1 MTGKERSHH
10 HGKLSVEI
18 TGKIRSCLFLLS
30 ALWEQGPTVV
40 NLVLKKFGANLPE
53 GEEPPE
59 FLVQIQALGRLLK
72 SELDQMVEVDR
83 KLYAENQL
91 RADLLKKR
99 DGDVATLGKKVS
111 GLRRIVSGHYAQPQM
126 GKLGL
131 EGRTEREPIALM
143 RQSEL
148 ICESLL
154 KGDLEEMLGKSLF
167 DLPFDLEPYVPLVE
181 PDIETLR
188 QSFET
193 HQRSR
198 RRVDQLLVDKKEAV
212 KAYDIAF
219 VRVARQ
225 FEDLCRLA
233 EQDDLADKVRPSKA
247 RPGEVENPPAEG
259 ELPDSIDGAQ
269 EGAAGDSESPPQAG
283 GPDQATPV
291 A

>member
-1 MTGKERSHH
+1 MA
-10 HGKLSVEI
+10 KLSVKI

-30 ALWEQGPTVV
+30 ALWEQGPAVV
-40 NLVLKKFGANLPE
+40 DLVLEKFSANLPE

-59 FLVQIQALGRLLK
+59 FLAQIQGLGRLLK
-72 SELDQMVEVDR
+72 IELDQMVELDR

-99 DGDVATLGKKVS
+99 DGDVTHLGKKVS
-111 GLRRIVSGHYAQPQM
+111 GLRRIVSGHYAKPRM
-126 GKLGL
+126 DKLGL
-131 EGRTEREPIALM
+131 EGNTQREPIALM

-148 ICESLL
+148 ICESLERE
-154 KGDLEEMLGKSLF
+154 DLEEMLGKSLF
-167 DLPFDLEPYVPLVE
+167 GLPFDLGPYVPLVE

-198 RRVDQLLVDKKEAV
+198 RRVDQLLAEKKEAV
-212 KAYDIAF
+212 KAYDTAF
-219 VRVARQ
+219 IRVARQ

-233 EQDDLADKVRPSKA
+233 GQDDLAEKVRPSKA
-247 RPGEVENPPAEG
+247 RPGEVESPPAEG
-259 ELPDSIDGAQ
+259 ELPDSIDGVQ
-269 EGAAGDSESPPQAG
+269 EGAAGDSEPSPEAG